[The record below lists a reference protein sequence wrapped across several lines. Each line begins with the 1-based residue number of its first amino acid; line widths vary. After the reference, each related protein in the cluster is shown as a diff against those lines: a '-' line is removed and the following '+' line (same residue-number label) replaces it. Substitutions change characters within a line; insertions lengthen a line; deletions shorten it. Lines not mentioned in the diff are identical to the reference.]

1 MFIARISRGRTIR
14 QFLLGVLFA
23 PAGFSFIW
31 FTIFGD
37 VAIWLDLNQADGAI
51 SRTVAEN
58 MPIALFTVFD
68 YLPWSVLLS
77 GMTGLLVAVYFV
89 TASDAGALVLAR
101 TTSRGEE
108 EPARSEEHTSELQSL
123 MRTAYAVFC

>member
-1 MFIARISRGRTIR
+1 MSWSPFVGMFIARISRGRTIR

-37 VAIWLDLNQADGAI
+37 VAIWLDLNEADGAI

-68 YLPWSVLLS
+68 YLPWSILLS
-77 GMTGLLVAVYFV
+77 WMTGLLVAVYFIKIGRAHV
-89 TASDAGALVLAR
+89 
-101 TTSRGEE
+101 
-108 EPARSEEHTSELQSL
+108 
-123 MRTAYAVFC
+123 

>member
-1 MFIARISRGRTIR
+1 MSWSPFVGMFIARISRGRTIR
-14 QFLLGVLFA
+14 EFLLGVLFA

-31 FTIFGD
+31 FTVFGD
-37 VAIWLDLNQADGAI
+37 VALWLDLHQAGGAI

-77 GMTGLLVAVYFV
+77 W
-89 TASDAGALVLAR
+89 
-101 TTSRGEE
+101 
-108 EPARSEEHTSELQSL
+108 RSEEHTSELQSL
-123 MRTAYAVFC
+123 MRISYAVFCLKNKTEDKYQ